1 MGKLED
7 VFKKINKTY
16 GAGSVGNLND
26 MPLHDIDVISS
37 GSLVLN
43 DALGVGGWSKG
54 RITEIYGPES
64 SGKTT
69 LCIHAIAECQKSG
82 GKAAFIDME
91 HAFDKEYA
99 ENLGVDTDS
108 LIFSQ
113 PDYGEQALEMIDM
126 LIETGEV
133 DLLIVDSVAAMI
145 PKRELE
151 GEMGDANV
159 GVLAKMMSQAMRKLV
174 GKVSKTNTAM
184 IFINQLREKI
194 GVMFGSPEV
203 TTGGRALKFA
213 ASVRVDIRRT
223 GSLKKGEEVI
233 ANTVKVKITKNKV
246 APPFKIALLEI
257 AFGVG
262 VDLVAE
268 VLTICIDADVV
279 KRNGSWYSY
288 GDIKLGQGLPAVKEL
303 LRDNQELFCELKEL
317 AEMAFEEAKK

>member
-1 MGKLED
+1 MGKLDD

-16 GAGSVGNLND
+16 GSGSVGNLND
-26 MPLHDIDVISS
+26 MPMQDIDVISS
-37 GSLVLN
+37 GSLTLN
-43 DALGVGGWSKG
+43 DALGVGGWARG

-69 LCIHAIAECQKSG
+69 LCIHAIAECQKTG

-108 LIFSQ
+108 LIFAQ

-126 LIETGEV
+126 LVETGEV
-133 DLLIVDSVAAMI
+133 DILVVDSVAAMI

-174 GKVSKTNTAM
+174 GKVKKTNTAM

-223 GSLKKGEEVI
+223 GSIKKGEEVV
-233 ANTVKVKITKNKV
+233 ANTVKVKITKNKI
-246 APPFKIALLEI
+246 APPFKIAMLEI
-257 AFGVG
+257 AFGIG
-262 VDLVAE
+262 VDAVGE
-268 VLTICIDADVV
+268 IVNICVDADIID
-279 KRNGSWYSY
+279 KNGSWYSY
-288 GDIKLGQGLPAVKEL
+288 GDTKLGQGLPAVKEL
-303 LRDNQELFCELKEL
+303 IRDNEELLQELKDL
-317 AEMAFEEAKK
+317 ATLAFEEK